1 MERGA
6 GQGICLIENLILV
19 RRLLIEISTSRQIYM
34 ELWVRPRLWVA
45 SSVTGHQGIKPCNYF
60 CLRNDLPLA
69 MHISPSFSSSK
80 SNISRT
86 SS

>member
-19 RRLLIEISTSRQIYM
+19 GRLLIEISTSRQIYM

-45 SSVTGHQGIKPCNYF
+45 SSVTG
-60 CLRNDLPLA
+60 
-69 MHISPSFSSSK
+69 PSG
-80 SNISRT
+80 NQT
-86 SS
+86 M